1 MEKDDV
7 FNFTDFQI
15 ETKPLFA
22 QRVLPNTWLL
32 SLVLMAAGLI
42 LSFGAR
48 AQSLPVRILVG
59 APAGGT
65 TDTMARALAQALGQA
80 LSKTVLI
87 ENKTGAGGN
96 LAAEAVARSEPD
108 GNTLLMSFTSHTIN
122 ASLYPRLPFDPVK
135 DFTPITM
142 VSTSP
147 SILVAHPSL
156 QANNLV
162 ELIALAKKK
171 PNQLNFAVGAM
182 GSSLHLAGDAFKM
195 KAGVEIVDIPYR
207 GTAPAIQDVL
217 AGQVQMMFANIGNA
231 KQYIALGKL
240 KPLAVTSVKRLSEFP
255 DVPSISEILPGF
267 ESNAWFGLFGPAK
280 MSPEVLK
287 RLSEAAISAIQSPEV
302 RKRIEAEG
310 ASPVGNSPQEF
321 AKFVQAD
328 IVRWSE
334 VVKFSGAKPE

>member
-1 MEKDDV
+1 M
-7 FNFTDFQI
+7 FQNFLYSFTALLMPMSIGRHQKVLSSLSTRFLMCLLLAFLVALGAHA
-15 ETKPLFA
+15 ET
-22 QRVLPNTWLL
+22 
-32 SLVLMAAGLI
+32 S
-42 LSFGAR
+42 
-48 AQSLPVRILVG
+48 PVRILVG

-156 QANNLV
+156 PANNLV

-195 KAGVEIVDIPYR
+195 KAGVDIVDIPYR
-207 GTAPAIQDVL
+207 GTAPAVQDVL

-231 KQYIALGKL
+231 KQYIAAGKL
-240 KPLAVTSVKRLSEFP
+240 KPLAVTSLKRLPEFP
-255 DVPSISEILPGF
+255 EVPSISETLPGF

-287 RLSEAAISAIQSPEV
+287 RLSEAAIWAVQSTEV
-302 RKRIEAEG
+302 KKRIEAEG